1 MELDAAG
8 LPDSKEESSLQ
19 TVNCSQSPRN
29 SIVNGSTFSL
39 DVTMVQALFQ
49 MPGTFHNSYAM
60 SDDSEGRDTPDSE
73 PQDFVE
79 DMLRIDIENISDE
92 EDGQYIVTEGG
103 ERTVECLLQETVE
116 RNVSPEVS
124 EPQDFVEDMLRID
137 IDNIS
142 DEEDNQYIV
151 TESGLLKKNVE
162 RNVSPEISLE
172 IASDDDCSQ
181 PCDVDECYINVGG
194 VCFTYPSS
202 EHIEHSQWTNHSTDF
217 NKAHSSQPSLALEQ
231 NCHLLPSPFSTSTP
245 SISVNNNNY

>member
-151 TESGLLKKNVE
+151 TESGLLKK
-162 RNVSPEISLE
+162 
-172 IASDDDCSQ
+172 
-181 PCDVDECYINVGG
+181 
-194 VCFTYPSS
+194 TSS
-202 EHIEHSQWTNHSTDF
+202 EMFLRKFLSR
-217 NKAHSSQPSLALEQ
+217 
-231 NCHLLPSPFSTSTP
+231 
-245 SISVNNNNY
+245 